1 MTVGELAAHNHTG
14 SAATANITGQF
25 HQRGQ
30 NFAPTGCFSYQ
41 TFDTGARQDVS
52 GYRVTLNASHK
63 HTLTINNTGSN
74 SSHNNIQPYITCYVW
89 RRTA

>member
-1 MTVGELAAHNHTG
+1 MATHSHAGTAAST
-14 SAATANITGQF
+14 NITGEF

-30 NFAPTGCFSYQ
+30 NFTPTGCFSYE
-41 TFDTGARQDVS
+41 TFNTGARQDVS
-52 GYRVTLNASHK
+52 GYKVTLNASHN